1 MKICSFSVLCLFFVV
16 SIFSHIFN
24 PLFHLTPVNVEPLS
38 PPVFNKISTRS
49 NNLRFFI
56 LLSLRSR
63 FFYVFVI
70 CVDFRVPLG
79 THLNQ
84 NGVKM
89 VPKIEHLA
97 CFGTPFRHTMPKN
110 TQPTT
115 HNTTNHTIHETWLPN
130 PRNIFLKP
138 WPGGMRV
145 SDSIKMNAFK
155 CSAEHV

>member
-16 SIFSHIFN
+16 SIFSHICN
-24 PLFHLTPVNVEPLS
+24 PLFHKTPVNVEPLS

-115 HNTTNHTIHETWLPN
+115 HNTTNQTAPDFDPILCN
-130 PRNIFLKP
+130 FGPRFGTP
-138 WPGGMRV
+138 
-145 SDSIKMNAFK
+145 
-155 CSAEHV
+155 